1 MERMATWQIALRR
14 LEMPVPRFLLL
25 FVLPSALAGLITAI
39 ILIWLTGGLSEGGL
53 FAGFTGVFL
62 VILLPA
68 LTGGAAIYFPVLEV
82 NRSAIK
88 IEKEMHMFIT
98 RMGILSLGEVGA
110 DTIFDILR
118 QMKDYGELAQE
129 VKRIET
135 LVDKWH
141 TSLPEAARIV
151 AQQSPSPLWTDFLDR
166 MAFSIEAGQP
176 IDAFMRAEQETV
188 AEQYNTLYDTRLESV
203 DTLKEI
209 YVSLVSAGLFGLVVA
224 GIHLV
229 LFEIGNGSSATPIE
243 LATRIRW
250 LLLAGFLFVVIQL
263 GALFAFRATIPDDQ
277 TFARD
282 EFDTPFRLLFRQTW
296 LGASIVSIFLLI
308 LTMYVIVAYW
318 EGLTT
323 TWDKYGL
330 ILLAI
335 PFTPLL
341 IPSMLVHREEKK
353 VLRRD
358 EAYPDFIRALG
369 GTAQA
374 RSAEPSATIRALRG
388 IDFGMLDE
396 SIDRLEKRLST
407 RIDSERAWDYFAADA
422 NSAVISRYN
431 RIYIEGSQS
440 SGEPA
445 ETADMVSRS
454 VTNLLSL
461 RRRRSLSAS
470 TMWGVAFGLL
480 ISSVVSLNVTI
491 SIVLQLGETIAGVAS
506 SIAETTDIGSISD
519 SAGDFVLPVM
529 EDPTAVEDNILMFK
543 IIASILIL
551 VQVLAVSLIAT
562 RLRGGGFTSAVGQM
576 IQLLWV
582 AAIASL
588 VSSFI
593 LDGASSMFST

>member
-1 MERMATWQIALRR
+1 MATWQIALRR
-14 LEMPVPRFLLL
+14 LEMPVPRFLLA

-39 ILIWLTGGLSEGGL
+39 LLIYLTGGFAEGGL

-62 VILLPA
+62 IILLPM
-68 LTGGAAIYFPVLEV
+68 LTGGAAIYFPILEV

-229 LFEIGNGSSATPIE
+229 LFEIGNGGSATPIE

-250 LLLAGFLFVVIQL
+250 LLLAGFVFVIIQV

-282 EFDTPFRLLFRQTW
+282 EFETPFRLLFRQTW
-296 LGASIVSIFLLI
+296 LGAGIVSIILLI
-308 LTMYVIVAYW
+308 ATISVVIAFW
-318 EGLTT
+318 EGLTM

-330 ILLAI
+330 ILLAV
-335 PFTPLL
+335 PLTPLL
-341 IPSMLVHREEKK
+341 IPAVLVQREEKK

-388 IDFGMLDE
+388 IDFGMLDA

-407 RIDSERAWDYFAADA
+407 RIDSERAWDYFAADT

-491 SIVLQLGETIAGVAS
+491 SIVLQLGETIAGVAT
-506 SIAETTDIGSISD
+506 SIAESTDIGSISD
-519 SAGDFVLPVM
+519 AAGDFVLPVM

-551 VQVLAVSLIAT
+551 VQVLAVSFIAT
-562 RLRGGGFTSAVGQM
+562 RLRGGGFTSALGQM

-582 AAIASL
+582 AALASL
-588 VSSFI
+588 ISSFI
-593 LDGASSMFST
+593 LDGASSMFSA